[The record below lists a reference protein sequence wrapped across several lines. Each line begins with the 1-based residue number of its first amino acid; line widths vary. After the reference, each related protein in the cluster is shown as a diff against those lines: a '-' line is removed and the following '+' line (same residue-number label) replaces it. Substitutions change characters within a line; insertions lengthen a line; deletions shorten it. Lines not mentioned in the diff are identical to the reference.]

1 MSALPPIA
9 TAKADFRTRSCPLY
23 PRKQTCASHSL
34 MSALGLK
41 RTHAAQQKS
50 GRASPM
56 ISFMYLSAECLFNKF
71 YGVNCLPKFGA
82 KLIDRFFHL
91 RWQVSPPVNSLR
103 HRFLD
108 CSQHVLYCNV
118 AIGSRHDACR
128 LFTQKITLSYRI
140 IGLLR
145 MRSSSSPLTQ

>member
-1 MSALPPIA
+1 
-9 TAKADFRTRSCPLY
+9 
-23 PRKQTCASHSL
+23 
-34 MSALGLK
+34 MSALGQK

-50 GRASPM
+50 GRTSPM

-71 YGVNCLPKFGA
+71 YGVNCRPKFGA

-118 AIGSRHDACR
+118 AIGSRHDALSPVYPENNAQLPNNR
-128 LFTQKITLSYRI
+128 LT
-140 IGLLR
+140 
-145 MRSSSSPLTQ
+145 PHAVV